1 MVGMMWTGGA
11 APPVLPVSDRR
22 KAGTSVPPRLKGDI
36 DMFTLTRI
44 LTSASAG
51 ELAESPMTDNTDTAI
66 VYKKLREAA
75 QDSSCDEPLA
85 GYEDSVWTRAI
96 VGLVLA
102 GIAIW
107 AGFVVS

>member
-1 MVGMMWTGGA
+1 MA
-11 APPVLPVSDRR
+11 
-22 KAGTSVPPRLKGDI
+22 
-36 DMFTLTRI
+36 
-44 LTSASAG
+44 
-51 ELAESPMTDNTDTAI
+51 DNTDTAI

-75 QDSSCDEPLA
+75 QDLSWDEPLA